1 MNLEDQTNDANTSDP
16 FDPEKMDDDDVDI
29 ELPGNN
35 RNSGYNAYLG
45 NDDGFSA
52 SSLRSDTPDDLDG
65 ANDHIEPQ
73 DVIPEVLLKY
83 FIWVIY
89 PSSAF
94 LILNSYVDDYAEK
107 TRERVS

>member
-16 FDPEKMDDDDVDI
+16 FDPDKMDEDDVDI

-35 RNSGYNAYLG
+35 RNAGYNAYLG

-83 FIWVIY
+83 FIWVMTSFIFFHH
-89 PSSAF
+89 F
-94 LILNSYVDDYAEK
+94 LKS
-107 TRERVS
+107 